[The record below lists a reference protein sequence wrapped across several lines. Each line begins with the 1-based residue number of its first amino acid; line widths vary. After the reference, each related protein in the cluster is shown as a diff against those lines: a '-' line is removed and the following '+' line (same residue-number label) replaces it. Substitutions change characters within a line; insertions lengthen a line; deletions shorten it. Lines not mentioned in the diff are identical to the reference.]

1 MKKRIEIR
9 IFEHTKNEWNRKAKE
24 QYSTLTD
31 YIINKVEDN
40 FSVKDINKM
49 ELFLNKIVNKRKKVE
64 NNINQI
70 ARNINISKS
79 VNERQMMQYLEFL
92 NEYKEVVKKQNKSIN
107 KLIKTIHTK

>member
-9 IFEHTKNEWNRKAKE
+9 IFEHKKNEWNRKAKE

-40 FSVKDINKM
+40 FSVKDINKI

-92 NEYKEVVKKQNKSIN
+92 NEYKEVVKEQNKSIN